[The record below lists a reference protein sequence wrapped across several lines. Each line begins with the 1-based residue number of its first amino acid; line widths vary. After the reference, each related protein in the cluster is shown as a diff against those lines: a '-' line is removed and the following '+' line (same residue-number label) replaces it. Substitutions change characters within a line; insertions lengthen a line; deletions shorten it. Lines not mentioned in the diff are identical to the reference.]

1 MMDKSSLFDLIYVI
15 CPSEKIVPDLMRKI
29 EYLLFSGIKWFQYR
43 GKDVSRKEQYEEAS
57 RLMDIISRHGAR
69 LIINDY
75 PDIAIAV
82 DAHGVHLGQDD
93 IPISH
98 ARRIMGNSRI
108 IGISTHN
115 IDEAVT
121 AQELGA
127 DYIGFGPIYKTP
139 TKPDAQTP
147 KGPEA
152 IIPLRKVIRIPIV
165 AIGGIRHDN
174 VKPVFESGADMI
186 AVSSGILYGD
196 VRENLERFLMEI
208 SMVFQ
213 K

>member
-1 MMDKSSLFDLIYVI
+1 M
-15 CPSEKIVPDLMRKI
+15 PDLRRKI

-75 PDIAIAV
+75 PDIAVAV

-93 IPISH
+93 IPISY
-98 ARRIMGNSRI
+98 ARRIIGASKI

-115 IDEAVT
+115 IDEAIT

-127 DYIGFGPIYKTP
+127 DYIGFGPVYETK
-139 TKPDAQTP
+139 TKPDAQVP

-165 AIGGIRHDN
+165 AIGGIRYDN
-174 VKPVFESGADMI
+174 VKQVLESGADMV

-196 VRENLERFLMEI
+196 VKENLERFIIKI
-208 SMVFQ
+208 SEAFQ
-213 K
+213 KRRD